1 MADSVC
7 FYFQVHQPYRIRRF
21 TVFDIGKSSDYFD
34 ENVNR
39 DIVKRVA
46 QECYLPMNALILKHI
61 KKHGIKVA
69 FSITGCA
76 LEQFSKYAPEVIQSF
91 KELAETG
98 NVEFLSET
106 YYHSLS
112 SLYSADEFVE
122 QVQLQS
128 EKIYSLFNFVPQVFR
143 NTELIFSNK
152 LAMDIKRMGF
162 KGVLSEGADYV
173 LDAASPNYL
182 YKATGAKDLKLL
194 LKNYILSDDLAFR
207 FSDVNWDEWPLDV
220 AKYEKWV
227 KDAQG
232 DVVNLFLDYE
242 TFGEHQKKDTGI
254 LEFMDKFFD
263 DVDLSFITPSQAMD
277 RYEVQGELDI
287 AMPISWADSERNL
300 SAWLGNK
307 MQNSAIQS
315 LFGLEHDIK
324 GRQDQALL
332 DVWRKMQ
339 GSDHFYYMCTKWFND
354 GDVHK
359 YFNPF
364 ESPYEAFI
372 AFMNIINDLK
382 ERTKGGTNYEETTRT
397 VQSC

>member
-1 MADSVC
+1 MAKSVC

-21 TVFDIGKSSDYFD
+21 TVFDIGKTTSYFD
-34 ENVNR
+34 ETVNK
-39 DIVKRVA
+39 DIIQRVA
-46 QECYLPMNALILKHI
+46 KECYLPMNELILKHI
-61 KKHGIKVA
+61 KKKGIKVA

-91 KELAETG
+91 KELATTG

-112 SLYSADEFVE
+112 SLYSPDEFVE

-128 EKIYSLFNFVPQVFR
+128 DAIYSMFDHVPKVFR

-152 LAMDIKRMGF
+152 LAQDIEKMGF

-173 LDAASPNYL
+173 LDSASPNYV
-182 YKATGAKDLKLL
+182 YTAKETRNLKLL

-207 FSDVNWDEWPLDV
+207 FSDVNWNEWPLKV
-220 AKYEKWV
+220 SKYQKWLQ
-227 KDAQG
+227 DAEG

-254 LEFMDKFFD
+254 LDFMDQFFD
-263 DVDLSFITPSQAMD
+263 EVDLSFMTPS
-277 RYEVQGELDI
+277 EVIDKHEAAGSLDV
-287 AMPISWADSERNL
+287 ALPISWADSERNL
-300 SAWLGNK
+300 SAWVGNK
-307 MQNSAIQS
+307 MQNSAVQS
-315 LFGLEHDIK
+315 LFGLEHDVK
-324 GRQDQALL
+324 SMHDQNLL

-372 AFMNIINDLK
+372 AFMNIVNDLK
-382 ERTKGGTNYEETTRT
+382 ERTKNEAVE
-397 VQSC
+397 SA

>member
-1 MADSVC
+1 MAKSVC

-21 TVFDIGKSSDYFD
+21 TVFDIGKTASYFD
-34 ENVNR
+34 ESVNK
-39 DIVKRVA
+39 DIIQRVA
-46 QECYLPMNALILKHI
+46 KECYLPMNELILKHI
-61 KKHGIKVA
+61 KKKGIKVA

-91 KELAETG
+91 KELAATG

-112 SLYSADEFVE
+112 SLYSPDEFVE

-128 EKIYSLFNFVPQVFR
+128 DAIYSMFDHVPKVFR

-152 LAMDIKRMGF
+152 LAQDIEKMGF

-173 LDAASPNYL
+173 LDSASPNYV
-182 YKATGAKDLKLL
+182 YSAKETRNLKLL

-207 FSDVNWDEWPLDV
+207 FSDVNWTEWPLKV
-220 AKYEKWV
+220 SKYQKWLQE
-227 KDAQG
+227 AEG

-254 LEFMDKFFD
+254 LYFMDQFFD
-263 DVDLSFITPSQAMD
+263 EVDLSFMTPSEAID
-277 RYEVQGELDI
+277 KYEVAGSLDV
-287 AMPISWADSERNL
+287 ALPISWADSERNL
-300 SAWLGNK
+300 SAWVGNK
-307 MQNSAIQS
+307 MQNSAVQS
-315 LFGLEHDIK
+315 LFGLEHDVK
-324 GRQDQALL
+324 SMHDQNLL

-372 AFMNIINDLK
+372 AFMNIVNDLK
-382 ERTKGGTNYEETTRT
+382 ERTKNEAVGTVE
-397 VQSC
+397 SA

>member
-1 MADSVC
+1 MAKSVC

-21 TVFDIGKSSDYFD
+21 TVFDIGKTASYFD
-34 ENVNR
+34 ESVNK
-39 DIVKRVA
+39 DIIQRVA
-46 QECYLPMNALILKHI
+46 KECYLPMNELILKHI
-61 KKHGIKVA
+61 KKKGIKVA

-91 KELAETG
+91 KELAATG

-112 SLYSADEFVE
+112 SLYSPDEFVE

-128 EKIYSLFNFVPQVFR
+128 DAIYSMFDHVPKVFR

-152 LAMDIKRMGF
+152 LAQDIEKMGF

-173 LDAASPNYL
+173 LDSASPNYV
-182 YKATGAKDLKLL
+182 YSAKETRNLKLL

-207 FSDVNWDEWPLDV
+207 FSDVNWTEWPLKV
-220 AKYEKWV
+220 SKYQKWLQE
-227 KDAQG
+227 AEG

-254 LEFMDKFFD
+254 LDFMDQFFD
-263 DVDLSFITPSQAMD
+263 EVDLSFMTPSEAID
-277 RYEVQGELDI
+277 KYEVAGSLDV
-287 AMPISWADSERNL
+287 ALPISWADSERNL
-300 SAWLGNK
+300 SAWVGNK
-307 MQNSAIQS
+307 MQNSAVQS
-315 LFGLEHDIK
+315 LFGLEHDVK
-324 GRQDQALL
+324 SMHDQNLL

-372 AFMNIINDLK
+372 AFMNIVNDLK
-382 ERTKGGTNYEETTRT
+382 ERTKNEAVGTVE
-397 VQSC
+397 SA